1 MKVAIYARISTSHLG
16 QDVERQLHEVRAYCK
31 RNEYE
36 IVGEYVDTGFARTTR
51 NRPALDKLIKDARQ
65 RKFKLVV
72 SDELSRFA
80 GTPALLLNLLEEM
93 KLWNVNLVSVKEGI
107 DTSTPMGEM
116 VATMLSAISK
126 MELFNISHRVKS
138 GIANARRKNGGAW
151 GRPTNLTDA
160 LAVEILEK
168 RKEGFGIKRLAKTFS
183 VSPQTIR
190 KVINP
195 QTIPHNEKDL
205 IASFC
210 NEPNDL
216 EYAG

>member
-1 MKVAIYARISTSHLG
+1 MKVAIYARVSTDNLG
-16 QDVERQLHEVRAYCK
+16 QDVDRQLHEVRAYCE
-31 RNEYE
+31 RMEYE
-36 IVGEYVDTGFARTTR
+36 VVEEYVDEGFARTTR

-80 GTPALLLNLLEEM
+80 GTPALLLNLLEEL

-138 GIANARRKNGGAW
+138 GIANARRKNGGEW
-151 GRPTNLTDA
+151 GRKTNLTEA
-160 LAVEILEK
+160 SKEQIL
-168 RKEGFGIKRLAKTFS
+168 IKRSQGWGFRQLTKEFKISNQTLKTLLCE
-183 VSPQTIR
+183 
-190 KVINP
+190 N
-195 QTIPHNEKDL
+195 
-205 IASFC
+205 
-210 NEPNDL
+210 
-216 EYAG
+216 